1 MDAVIPTPQNPIL
14 QWWRNHVIA
23 SVEHVRVVEKVREES
38 GWTPRYLFMTLL
50 SAGIAV
56 LGLLL
61 SSPAVVIGAML
72 ISPLMGPI
80 MGLGFAIATFDS
92 SEVRRSGIA
101 LGAGTVTAILF
112 CAFVVMLSPLQNVT
126 SEIAARTQP
135 NLFDLMI
142 ALFSALAGAYAMI
155 RGREGTIVGVAIAT
169 ALMPP
174 LAVVGFGLATLNWTV
189 FSGALLLF
197 FTNLMTIALTAAV
210 MARLY
215 GFARSLSPQ
224 QTMLQSVVIGVVFLA
239 LAIPLGFTLRDI
251 AWQTTATRSARDVVS
266 SQFGDNARVSQ
277 LDVDY
282 KVRPIKVS
290 AVVLTPHL
298 VADAEKDSAATLGRL
313 LGQPVSVAIEQYRV
327 GTNAADA
334 EAAQLAQAQ
343 ANAQKKAEADRAVA
357 QLATELAVV
366 AGTGVQDVLI
376 DREARRA
383 VVTARPLSRADLGGY
398 HLLEQRVAATAP
410 DWRIMLIP
418 PAAALDDVTFEA
430 NPDTDA
436 GGEVPDAAGRAAIAT
451 AIWGAQRL
459 NLPIAISGPK
469 DHADQVADALANAG
483 VGIVRAGTRGGSGG
497 SVTLRWQAPTA
508 SDQTTAP

>member
-1 MDAVIPTPQNPIL
+1 MATLVRPTQNPIL

-23 SVEHVRVVEKVREES
+23 TVEHVRVVEKVHEES
-38 GWTPRYLFMTLL
+38 GWSPRYLFMALL

-80 MGLGFAIATFDS
+80 IGLGFAIATFDS
-92 SEVRRSGIA
+92 VEIRRSGFA
-101 LGAGTVTAILF
+101 LGAGTLVAILF

-126 SEIAARTQP
+126 PEIASRTQP

-215 GFARSLSPQ
+215 GFAHNLSPH
-224 QTMLQSVVIGVVFLA
+224 QTVLQSIAILVVFIA
-239 LAIPLGFTLRDI
+239 LAVPLGFTLRNI
-251 AWQTTATRSARDVVS
+251 AWQASAGRDARDVVTG
-266 SQFGDNARVSQ
+266 QFGDNARVSQ

-282 KVRPIKVS
+282 KTSPIKVS
-290 AVVLTPHL
+290 ATVLTPHL
-298 VADAEKDSAATLGRL
+298 VANAEKDSAVMLTKLLGR
-313 LGQPVSVAIEQYRV
+313 PVSVSIEQYRV
-327 GTNAADA
+327 GTDSADA
-334 EAAQLAQAQ
+334 EATQIAQAQ
-343 ANAQKKAEADRAVA
+343 ANAQKKAEADRAVS

-366 AGTGVQDVLI
+366 AGTDTSSVLI

-383 VVTARPLSRADLGGY
+383 VVTAKPLAGADLEAY
-398 HLLEQRVAATAP
+398 RTLEERVATTAP
-410 DWRIMLIP
+410 DWHVTLVP
-418 PAAALDDVTFEA
+418 PAASLNAVTFTA
-430 NPDTDA
+430 NPDKDVK
-436 GGEVPDAAGRAAIAT
+436 GDIPDAAGQAAIQT

-459 NLPIAISGPK
+459 NLPLAVSGPK
-469 DHADQVADALANAG
+469 DHADQVADALTKAG
-483 VGIVRAGTRGGSGG
+483 VTVVRKGTRGGTDGA
-497 SVTLRWQAPTA
+497 VTLMWQAPGA
-508 SDQTTAP
+508 AG

>member
-1 MDAVIPTPQNPIL
+1 MATLIHPSQNPIV
-14 QWWRNHVIA
+14 QWWRGHVIA
-23 SVEHVRVVEKVREES
+23 SIEHVNVVEKVHEES
-38 GWTPRYLFMTLL
+38 GWSPRYLFMTLM

-80 MGLGFAIATFDS
+80 LGLGFAIATFDS
-92 SEVRRSGIA
+92 AEIRRSGVA
-101 LGAGTVTAILF
+101 LIAGTLVAILF

-197 FTNLMTIALTAAV
+197 FTNLMTIALAAAV

-215 GFARSLSPQ
+215 GFAHSLSPH
-224 QTMLQSVVIGVVFLA
+224 QTLLQSIAIGVVFFA
-239 LAIPLGFTLRDI
+239 LAIPLGLTLRNI
-251 AWQTTATRSARDVVS
+251 AWEATANRDARDVVA
-266 SQFGDNARVSQ
+266 SQFEDNARVSQ
-277 LDVDY
+277 IDVDY
-282 KVRPIKVS
+282 KTRPVKVS
-290 AVVLTPHL
+290 ATVLTPHL
-298 VADAEKDSAATLGRL
+298 VADAEKDSAATLTKL
-313 LGQPVSVAIEQYRV
+313 LGRPVSVAIEQYRV
-327 GTNAADA
+327 GTDAGDA

-343 ANAQKKAEADRAVA
+343 ANAQKKAEADHAVN

-366 AGTGVQDVLI
+366 AGVEPSAVLV
-376 DREARRA
+376 DREAHRA
-383 VVTARPLSRADLGGY
+383 VVTAKPLSGADLAAY
-398 HLLEQRVAATAP
+398 RTLEARVAQTAI
-410 DWRIMLIP
+410 DWRITMVP
-418 PAAALDDVTFEA
+418 PAATLDDVTFEA
-430 NPDTDA
+430 NPDKQA
-436 GGEVPDAAGRAAIAT
+436 GGDVPDSPGQAAIST

-459 NLPIAISGPK
+459 NLAVAVTGPK
-469 DHADQVADALANAG
+469 DHADQVADALTKAG
-483 VGIVRAGTRGGSGG
+483 VTVVRGGTRGGAGG
-497 SVTLRWQAPTA
+497 SVTLRWQAPG
-508 SDQTTAP
+508 SGD

>member
-1 MDAVIPTPQNPIL
+1 
-14 QWWRNHVIA
+14 
-23 SVEHVRVVEKVREES
+23 
-38 GWTPRYLFMTLL
+38 
-50 SAGIAV
+50 
-56 LGLLL
+56 
-61 SSPAVVIGAML
+61 ML

-80 MGLGFAIATFDS
+80 IGLGFAIATFDS
-92 SEVRRSGIA
+92 AEIRRSGIA
-101 LGAGTVTAILF
+101 LAAGTLVAILF
-112 CAFVVMLSPLQNVT
+112 CAVVVMLSPLQNVT

-189 FSGALLLF
+189 FSGSLLLF
-197 FTNLMTIALTAAV
+197 FTNLMTIALAAAV

-224 QTMLQSVVIGVVFLA
+224 QTLLQSVAIIIVFLA
-239 LAIPLGFTLRDI
+239 LAIPLGLTLRDI
-251 AWQTTATRSARDVVS
+251 AWQATAGRSVRDVVA

-277 LDVDY
+277 IDVDY

-290 AVVLTPHL
+290 ATVLTPHL
-298 VADAEKDSAATLGRL
+298 VADAEKDSAATLSRL
-313 LGQPVSVAIEQYRV
+313 LGERVTVVIEQYRV

-343 ANAQKKAEADRAVA
+343 ASAQKQAEADRAA
-357 QLATELAVV
+357 SQLATELAVV
-366 AGTGVQDVLI
+366 AGTDPQSVLI

-383 VVTARPLSRADLGGY
+383 VVTAKPLPGADLAGY
-398 HLLEQRVAATAP
+398 RVLEQRVAATAP
-410 DWRIMLIP
+410 DWRIALTP

-430 NPDTDA
+430 DPSDEAKGD
-436 GGEVPDAAGRAAIAT
+436 VPDAAGRAAIAT

-459 NLPIAISGPK
+459 NLPIAIAGPK
-469 DHADQVADALANAG
+469 DHADQVADALASAG
-483 VGIVRAGTRGGSGG
+483 IAVNRNGTRGGAGG
-497 SVTLRWQAPTA
+497 AVVLTWQAPGDA
-508 SDQTTAP
+508 DGK

>member
-1 MDAVIPTPQNPIL
+1 MATLIRPSHNPII
-14 QWWRNHVIA
+14 QWWRDHVVA
-23 SVEHVRVVEKVREES
+23 SVEHVRVVEKVHEES
-38 GWTPRYLFMTLL
+38 GWSPRYLFMTLV

-80 MGLGFAIATFDS
+80 IGLGFGIATFDS
-92 SEVRRSGIA
+92 AEIRRSGVA
-101 LGAGTVTAILF
+101 LGGGTMVAILF
-112 CAFVVMLSPLQNVT
+112 CALVVMLSPLQNVT

-215 GFARSLSPQ
+215 GFAHRLSPQ
-224 QTMLQSVVIGVVFLA
+224 QTLLQSVAIAIVFIA
-239 LAIPLGFTLRDI
+239 LAIPLGFTLRNI
-251 AWQTTATRSARDVVS
+251 AWQTTASRDARDVVA
-266 SQFGDNARVSQ
+266 SQFGDNARISQ
-277 LDVDY
+277 IDVDY
-282 KVRPIKVS
+282 KVRPVKVS
-290 AVVLTPHL
+290 ATVLTPHL
-298 VADAEKDSAATLGRL
+298 VADAEKDSAMMLGKL
-313 LGQPVSVAIEQYRV
+313 LGEPVSVAIEQYRV
-327 GTNAADA
+327 GTGAADA

-343 ANAQKKAEADRAVA
+343 ANAQKKAAADHAVT

-366 AGTGVQDVLI
+366 AGTDQSAVLV
-376 DREARRA
+376 DREAHRA
-383 VVTARPLSRADLGGY
+383 VVTAKPLSGADLAAY
-398 HLLEQRVAATAP
+398 RTLEARVAQTAI
-410 DWRIMLIP
+410 DWRITLVP
-418 PAAALDDVTFEA
+418 PAAALDDVTFRA
-430 NPDTDA
+430 NPDEKA
-436 GGEVPDAAGRAAIAT
+436 GGEIPDAAGQAAIAT
-451 AIWGAQRL
+451 AIWGAERL
-459 NLPIAISGPK
+459 NLPIAVAGPK
-469 DHADQVADALANAG
+469 DHADQVADALTKAG
-483 VGIVRAGTRGGSGG
+483 VTVVRQGTRGGAGG
-497 SVTLRWQAPTA
+497 TVTLRWQAPSA
-508 SDQTTAP
+508 SD

>member
-1 MDAVIPTPQNPIL
+1 MATLVSAAQNPIL
-14 QWWRNHVIA
+14 QWWRQHVVA
-23 SVEHVRVVEKVREES
+23 TVEHVRVVEKVHEES

-80 MGLGFAIATFDS
+80 IGLGFAIATFDS
-92 SEVRRSGIA
+92 AELKRSGFA
-101 LGAGTVTAILF
+101 LAAGTVVAILF
-112 CAFVVMLSPLQNVT
+112 CAFVVMVSPLQNVT

-189 FSGALLLF
+189 FSGSLLLF

-215 GFARSLSPQ
+215 GFAHSLSPH
-224 QTMLQSVVIGVVFLA
+224 QTVLQSIAIAVVFIA
-239 LAIPLGFTLRDI
+239 LAIPLGFTLRQI
-251 AWQTTATRSARDVVS
+251 AWETTAGRDARDVVS
-266 SQFGDNARVSQ
+266 GQFGDNARVSQ

-282 KVRPIKVS
+282 KARPIRVT
-290 AVVLTPHL
+290 ATVLTPHI
-298 VADAEKDSAATLGRL
+298 VADAEKDSTIMLEKL
-313 LGQPVSVAIEQYRV
+313 LGERVKVSIEQYRV
-327 GTNAADA
+327 GTSSADA
-334 EAAQLAQAQ
+334 EAAQIAQAQ
-343 ANAQKKAEADRAVA
+343 ANAQKKAEADRAVS

-366 AGTGVQDVLI
+366 AGTESGSVLI
-376 DREARRA
+376 DREAHRA
-383 VVTARPLSRADLGGY
+383 VVTARPLAGA
-398 HLLEQRVAATAP
+398 HLEAYRTLEQRVATTAA
-410 DWRIMLIP
+410 DWSVTLIP
-418 PAAALDDVTFEA
+418 PAATLTDVTFTA
-430 NPDTDA
+430 NPDEKA
-436 GGEVPDAAGRAAIAT
+436 GGDIPDAQGQAAIAT

-459 NLPIAISGPK
+459 NLPLAVAGPK
-469 DHADQVADALANAG
+469 DHADQVADALTKAG
-483 VGIVRAGTRGGSGG
+483 VTVVRDGPRGGPKGAVELSW
-497 SVTLRWQAPTA
+497 RAPA
-508 SDQTTAP
+508 AD

>member
-1 MDAVIPTPQNPIL
+1 MATFTSTAQNPIL
-14 QWWRNHVIA
+14 HWWRDHVVA
-23 SVEHVRVVEKVREES
+23 SVEHVRVVEKVHAES
-38 GWTPRYLFMTLL
+38 GWGPHYLFMTLM

-80 MGLGFAIATFDS
+80 IGLGFAIATFDS
-92 SEVRRSGIA
+92 GEIRRSGTA
-101 LGAGTVTAILF
+101 LVAGMLVAVLF

-197 FTNLMTIALTAAV
+197 FTNLMTIALAAAV

-215 GFARSLSPQ
+215 GFAHRLSPQ
-224 QTMLQSVVIGVVFLA
+224 QTLFQSMAMIVVFLA

-251 AWQTTATRSARDVVS
+251 AWQTTASRDARDVVA
-266 SQFGDNARVSQ
+266 SQFADNARVSQ
-277 LDVDY
+277 IDVDY
-282 KVRPIKVS
+282 KARPVKVS
-290 AVVLTPHL
+290 ATVLTPHL
-298 VADAEKDSAATLGRL
+298 VADAEKDSAATLTKL
-313 LGQPVSVAIEQYRV
+313 LGRPVTVAIEQYRV
-327 GTNAADA
+327 GTNAGDA

-343 ANAQKKAEADRAVA
+343 ANAQKKAEADRAVS

-366 AGTGVQDVLI
+366 AGTSPQDVLI

-383 VVTARPLSRADLGGY
+383 VVTAKPLPGATLAGY
-398 HLLEQRVAATAP
+398 RLLEQRVAATAP
-410 DWRIMLIP
+410 GWQVMLVP
-418 PAAALDDVTFEA
+418 PAGTLSTVTFAAQSDDKSDAKTPDAPDKAGQAAL
-430 NPDTDA
+430 
-436 GGEVPDAAGRAAIAT
+436 AT
-451 AIWGAQRL
+451 AAWAAQRL
-459 NLPIAISGPK
+459 NLSVALSGPK
-469 DHADQVADALANAG
+469 DHADQVADALTKAG
-483 VGIVRAGTRGGSGG
+483 VTVVRDGTKGTPGGG
-497 SVTLRWQAPTA
+497 VTLAWRTPGA
-508 SDQTTAP
+508 